1 MWDDMGFGY
10 VWRQKSLDTVN
21 PACFPMTMTSG
32 TIFLP
37 TRTIVLTSPNTSIS
51 SSTGISEASFEP
63 ACPSGSPV
71 TYVLKG
77 GGFPLPILNTDREV
91 WRAWVTGS
99 DGSFRASMFPLLY
112 SISIC
117 MCTVW
122 FLLLASYASRKKR
135 PILLKLSL
143 ILSAVYCSVIFGLTI
158 QNIKSQ
164 YYTGYLC
171 TVKLADVFSRQ
182 SIVGIC
188 LGFNVILLFSCIQ
201 TTMGLFP
208 RAKEKTLVLAIGGT
222 IVATS
227 QILWGISI
235 FLSSDDSVLPA
246 FVYLLQIAQ
255 AILYACCVIYYTVN
269 KRQATL
275 CKSLLPFTLLTLVV
289 ILIPI
294 VLFIVDVNG
303 WWIINWVDSVSWVST
318 LLSVITVWEWFQ
330 YVEEKFNQLEQSK
343 VLGYQIF
350 DDVYEL
356 SSLPDSDQSANGDQS
371 SLKDGQCANERT
383 NTFSQLMKTPT
394 PSPEFFKNH
403 PVFLTLTQPILWFS
417 ERVTTYFV
425 TPSSTPQY
433 DPEREMIKLEMKR
446 AEQREQM
453 AAERHFH
460 PIRKSKARQSCDMH
474 EIERLVEANS
484 SSDQQTSPE
493 PRSSRHET

>member
-10 VWRQKSLDTVN
+10 VWRQKSPDTVN
-21 PACFPMTMTSG
+21 PACFPMTLTSG

-37 TRTIVLTSPNTSIS
+37 TKTIVLTTSNSSIAS
-51 SSTGISEASFEP
+51 SSGVSEVSFQP

-77 GGFPLPILNTDREV
+77 GGFPLPILTTDRDV
-91 WRAWVTGS
+91 WKTWVTGT

-122 FLLLASYASRKKR
+122 ILLFASCASRKKR

-143 ILSAVYCSVIFGLTI
+143 VLSAVYCSVIFGLTI

-171 TVKLADVFSRQ
+171 TVRLADVFSRQ

-188 LGFNVILLFSCIQ
+188 LGFNVVLLFSCIQ

-208 RAKEKTLVLAIGGT
+208 RAKEKTLVLAIGG
-222 IVATS
+222 ILVATS
-227 QILWGISI
+227 QILWGVSI
-235 FLSSDDSVLPA
+235 FLSNDDSVLPA

-255 AILYACCVIYYTVN
+255 AILYACCVIYYVVN

-275 CKSLLPFTLLTLVV
+275 CKSLLPFTFLTLVAV
-289 ILIPI
+289 LIPI

-318 LLSVITVWEWFQ
+318 LLSVITVWEWYQ

-350 DDVYEL
+350 DEAYEL
-356 SSLPDSDQSANGDQS
+356 SSLPDSDQSAKGDNS
-371 SLKDGQCANERT
+371 SLKDGQYTKTAI
-383 NTFSQLMKTPT
+383 NTFSHIMKTPT

-403 PVFLTLTQPILWFS
+403 PVLLTLTQPIMWFS
-417 ERVTTYFV
+417 ERVTAYFV

-433 DPEREMIKLEMKR
+433 DPEREMIKMEMKR

-460 PIRKSKARQSCDMH
+460 PMRKSKSRHVTD
-474 EIERLVEANS
+474 S
-484 SSDQQTSPE
+484 SETELAEETSNQNDQQDTSLQA
-493 PRSSRHET
+493 